1 MSYSGI
7 FRHFSS
13 KMADLRSCYC
23 FSAGL
28 HFVLYIMAGKKEI
41 SRDLRSGSAE
51 NLRLAYHIVG
61 KHVLDHLCVTNCLAI
76 CCLLLFAGQVA

>member
-1 MSYSGI
+1 MSLSGI
-7 FRHFSS
+7 SGIFSS
-13 KMADLRSCYC
+13 KMSDLRPCFC

-28 HFVLYIMAGKKEI
+28 HFVLYIMAGKKEN

-61 KHVLDHLCVTNCLAI
+61 KHVVGHPCVTNCLAI